1 MVTPLIPTLSKQSE
15 ILCMTK
21 FQSRQGYIVTL
32 VSKAAR
38 EKGGGVK
45 QTLAEKF
52 TCRTRYFSFKNY
64 LEIPSNTTE
73 HKV

>member
-38 EKGGGVK
+38 EKGGGGQANISREV
-45 QTLAEKF
+45 
-52 TCRTRYFSFKNY
+52 Y
-64 LEIPSNTTE
+64 L
-73 HKV
+73 

>member
-15 ILCMTK
+15 ILSMTK

-38 EKGGGVK
+38 EKGGGGGQANISREV
-45 QTLAEKF
+45 
-52 TCRTRYFSFKNY
+52 Y
-64 LEIPSNTTE
+64 L
-73 HKV
+73 